1 MAISGERIVS
11 SFKLYTLPY
20 CLTAVSLPK
29 TWSTYTAA
37 KTKNHLSWGGGDG
50 KK

>member
-1 MAISGERIVS
+1 MAISGGRII

-20 CLTAVSLPK
+20 CLTTISLPK
-29 TWSTYTAA
+29 TWSTYMSA
-37 KTKNHLSWGGGDG
+37 KTKNHLFWGGGGG